1 VALAACV
8 FAPHYALPLVHGCV
22 SIATPI
28 RAEPSD
34 TASAV
39 SELLRGEDFAVVDV
53 AGGWAWG
60 YGLHDHY
67 VGYIA
72 AEALGAPIE
81 ASHVVTAPRA
91 PVFAAA
97 DIKAPV
103 VAIWPIGARF
113 AGTQQGDFVETPA
126 GYVHHRH
133 AGSLPIP
140 ERDPVAVA
148 ERLVGT
154 PYVWGGRGGGG
165 VDCSGLVQLALG
177 LAGIAA
183 PRDSDQQQAL
193 GAPIAT
199 GEALRRGDL
208 IFFPGHVGIMVDPEN
223 MVHAN
228 AHWMAV
234 AIEPLAD
241 IVARLAGTQAE
252 PVIARRRI

>member
-1 VALAACV
+1 MLRD
-8 FAPHYALPLVHGCV
+8 AP
-22 SIATPI
+22 
-28 RAEPSD
+28 RADAP
-34 TASAV
+34 AV
-39 SELLRGEDFAVVDV
+39 SQLLHGEAFALLDV
-53 AGGWAWG
+53 TDGWAWG